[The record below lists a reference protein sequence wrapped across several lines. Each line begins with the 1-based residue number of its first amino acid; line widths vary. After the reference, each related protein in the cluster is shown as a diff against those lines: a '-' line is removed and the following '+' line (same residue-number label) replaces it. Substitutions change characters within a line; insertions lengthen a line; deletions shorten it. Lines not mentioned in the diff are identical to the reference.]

1 MNDDHSL
8 DSFHRQQQRIVL
20 HIKFPHVIF
29 NNDLYQSTNEIPLT
43 LTILKNRCK
52 LFGHILCLHPQTP
65 AQQSMRHYFSPSQN
79 SSFRGRQRITLPSTS
94 NKDLVRTS
102 KYFNFSQ
109 RYGLQQFRSLQD
121 LDRLIE
127 LGHDRQLR
135 QHLCSIFE
143 ATQADGYPDNGARE
157 YYYL

>member
-29 NNDLYQSTNEIPLT
+29 NNDLYQLTNEIPLT

-65 AQQSMRHYFSPSQN
+65 AQQSMKHYFSPPQN
-79 SSFRGRQRITLPSTS
+79 SSFRSRQHITLPSTS

-102 KYFNFSQ
+102 KYFNFSL

-121 LDRLIE
+121 LD
-127 LGHDRQLR
+127 
-135 QHLCSIFE
+135 
-143 ATQADGYPDNGARE
+143 
-157 YYYL
+157 